1 MKLEGKMTYRKHIPN
16 KTKNGSVPVSDRLKI
31 LNKNQH
37 FGVLA
42 TNDTGK
48 PYTSLISFAIAPDL
62 KRVIFATPK
71 DTRKYK
77 NILNTKEV
85 AILIDN
91 RSSTQKKLMA
101 TEAVTIIGT
110 ARHVRRGKIRDEL
123 AAIYLKKHPDLKDF
137 IKSDTTAL
145 ILVEATRCIHV
156 GKFQTISVWN
166 CR

>member
-1 MKLEGKMTYRKHIPN
+1 MTYRKHIPN
-16 KTKNGSVPVSDRLKI
+16 KTRNGSVPVSDRLKI

-42 TNDTGK
+42 TNDSGK

-71 DTRKYK
+71 DTSKYK
-77 NILNTKEV
+77 NILKTKNV

-91 RSSTQKKLMA
+91 RSNTKKNLMT
-101 TEAVTIIGT
+101 TEAITIIGT
-110 ARHVRRGKIRDEL
+110 ARHIRRGKIRDEL
-123 AAIYLKKHPDLKDF
+123 AAVYLKKHPDLEEF
-137 IKSDTTAL
+137 IKSGTTAL
-145 ILVEATRCIHV
+145 IVVEATRCILV
-156 GKFQTISVWN
+156 SKFQTISIWD